1 METVNQEKNVVAEN
15 EEVKTFTQEEVNG
28 IVNDRLARERKKY
41 EGVDLDTLKA
51 KAQKYD
57 ELEEANKSELEK
69 ANERANTLEAEL
81 NEIKRVQAIKDIRQ
95 KVATDMDIPVT
106 LLTETTEEGCIAQ
119 AEAIKAYANPKYPE
133 VRDGGE
139 AHAVQSND
147 TRTQFA
153 DWANQAFN

>member
-41 EGVDLDTLKA
+41 EGVDLDSLKA

-95 KVATDMDIPVT
+95 KVATDMNIPVA
-106 LLTETTEEGCIAQ
+106 LLTA
-119 AEAIKAYANPKYPE
+119 
-133 VRDGGE
+133 
-139 AHAVQSND
+139 
-147 TRTQFA
+147 
-153 DWANQAFN
+153 